1 MGLMKRSKEAGKK
14 RKAKEEIAKIIKD
27 QKVKRVPGPKS
38 KNTGKATG
46 FALKPPMPKKP
57 IDTKI
62 AKKAAAIGSM
72 KKPKAKTFGAEF
84 KEARADFLK
93 GKGGP
98 TFMFKGKSY
107 SVKTKEDVA
116 KEKKMASAAKK
127 SGAKIKKAAAGGM
140 MKKMRGGGMMKKMRG
155 GGMMKKMRGGGMM
168 KKKLI

>member
-1 MGLMKRSKEAGKK
+1 MKRSKDAGKK

-46 FALKPPMPKKP
+46 FVLKPPMPKKP
-57 IDTKI
+57 IDTKV

-72 KKPKAKTFGAEF
+72 TKPKAKTFGAEF
-84 KEARADFLK
+84 KAARTAFLK
-93 GKGGP
+93 NKGKP

-116 KEKKMASAAKK
+116 KEKKMALAAKR
-127 SGAKIKKAAAGGM
+127 SGAKVKAY
-140 MKKMRGGGMMKKMRG
+140 
-155 GGMMKKMRGGGMM
+155 GGGMM
-168 KKKLI
+168 KKKMAYGGKVKKMSYGGKVKRT